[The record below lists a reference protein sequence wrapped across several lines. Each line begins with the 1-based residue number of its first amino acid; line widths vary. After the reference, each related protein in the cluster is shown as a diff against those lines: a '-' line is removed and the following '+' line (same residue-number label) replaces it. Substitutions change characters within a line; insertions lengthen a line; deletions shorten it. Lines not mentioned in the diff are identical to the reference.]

1 MIRLKMIIMK
11 KILVLLMI
19 IAAAGCS
26 ASYQAGQQNNDSADV
41 SHSSG
46 ASTAS
51 KKITSIKGYQPT
63 ENDVLRYNNDVTTF
77 LKASVPD
84 FDRFSQAK
92 IMIDG
97 TEAESLKDISL
108 SKISSISVLDASS
121 AVILGTNA
129 KHGVI
134 IIQTK

>member
-1 MIRLKMIIMK
+1 MIIMK

-26 ASYQAGQQNNDSADV
+26 ASYQVGQQNNDSADV

-51 KKITSIKGYQPT
+51 KKITSIKGYQPN

>member
-1 MIRLKMIIMK
+1 MIIMK
-11 KILVLLMI
+11 KILVLFLML
-19 IAAAGCS
+19 AAAGCS
-26 ASYQAGQQNNDSADV
+26 ASYQAGQQKNNDSADV